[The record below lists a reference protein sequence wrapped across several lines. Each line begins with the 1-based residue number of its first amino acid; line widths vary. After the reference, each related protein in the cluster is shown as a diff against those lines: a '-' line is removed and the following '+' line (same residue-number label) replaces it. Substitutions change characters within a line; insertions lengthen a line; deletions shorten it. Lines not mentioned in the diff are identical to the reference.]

1 VTIQGD
7 NAMNEA
13 GRKKIKARVNRISG
27 QVAGISRMIDEDRY
41 CVDVLNQISAVRS
54 ALDAL
59 GVEMLTSHLESCL
72 VGKGTDTQHHCAK
85 PLSQEELIAE
95 IRTALARF
103 L

>member
-1 VTIQGD
+1 
-7 NAMNEA
+7 MNEPA
-13 GRKKIKARVNRISG
+13 RKKVKARVNRISG

-41 CVDVLNQISAVRS
+41 CMDVLNQISAVRS

-59 GVEMLTSHLESCL
+59 GIEMLTSHLESCL
-72 VGKGTDTQHHCAK
+72 VGKGTGTEHHCSK
-85 PLSQEELIAE
+85 PLSQEELMAE